1 MQRRHFLFGTAA
13 MSIAQFFP
21 SPSWSADETTL
32 IDAHC
37 HIFNADD
44 LPVAQFLEKVVIK
57 SNKDFEAYR
66 TRYGNAIQFL
76 VRYASDWINTV
87 APDAKSE
94 LNRLQATPNQSQPRT
109 AAEIEHDEIK
119 HLTKLIEQLKSLRI
133 KSRNFT
139 FREQLVS
146 SYLPGA
152 IMAQMHREA
161 YPLQFSAD
169 DLISNADGA
178 HDPNQWVENSEEI
191 AKRIYREA
199 DGPLSRYLKWALLLT
214 RHRSELANELANT
227 HGGNA
232 MLATPALIDFS
243 NWLDDSFNVQ
253 IPQQIDLMEQIS
265 IRRARMKLSPRIH
278 ALAPFCP
285 LRQILYAD
293 GKTGGYNQ
301 SPLDLVKQAINERGF
316 VGVKL
321 YPPMG
326 FRPSGNAGTL
336 FYQNFP
342 KHLDQAFRR
351 KLPQRLDASLNELYA
366 WCAAENVPILA
377 HASDSNGSDIGY
389 SSRANPDNW
398 AAVLRTHPKLRL
410 LLAHF
415 GDFDEGF
422 VTKERPRPRLS
433 ETWEW
438 RMAKL
443 TQDFSGSPVYLDA
456 SYFLSAMLGADHGKR
471 REIRR
476 MMREVFARFPLAR
489 QRIVFGSDWV
499 MLGQE
504 ELFQSNKKKGQYAKS
519 ILGFL
524 GNEIA
529 FETPALSAFAQGNA
543 VAWLGLTL
551 PNNQNNNRSRL
562 ITFYGKHKLDRSW
575 LNQLQV

>member
-13 MSIAQFFP
+13 MSIAQLLP
-21 SPSWSADETTL
+21 RPSWSADASPL

-44 LPVAQFLEKVVIK
+44 LPVTQFLEKVVIK

-66 TRYGNAIQFL
+66 TRYGNTIQFL
-76 VRYASDWINTV
+76 VRYASDWINKV

-94 LNRLQATPNQSQPRT
+94 LKRLQANPDRSQPRT
-109 AAEIEHDEIK
+109 PTEIQDDEIR
-119 HLTKLIEQLKSLRI
+119 HLTKLIDSLKTLRI
-133 KSRNFT
+133 QSRSFT
-139 FREQLVS
+139 FRERLVS
-146 SYLPGA
+146 GYLPGA
-152 IMAQMHREA
+152 IVAQMHREA
-161 YPLQFSAD
+161 YPLQFSET

-178 HDPNQWVENSEEI
+178 HDPSQWIENSEEI
-191 AKRIYREA
+191 AKRIYRDA
-199 DGPLSRYLKWALLLT
+199 DGALSRYLRWALLLT
-214 RHRSELANELANT
+214 RHRSELANELADT

-232 MLATPALIDFS
+232 VLATPALIDFS
-243 NWLDDSFNVQ
+243 NWLNDSFNVQ

-293 GKTGGYNQ
+293 GRTGGYSR
-301 SPLDLVKQAINERGF
+301 SPLDLVKEAINERGF

-336 FYQNFP
+336 FHQNFP

-351 KLPQRLDASLNELYA
+351 KLPQRLDATLNELYT
-366 WCAAENVPILA
+366 WCSAESVPILA

-389 SSRANPDNW
+389 SLRANPDNW
-398 AAVLRTHPKLRL
+398 AAVLRAHPKLRL
-410 LLAHF
+410 MLAHF

-422 VTKERPRPRLS
+422 SKKERPRPLLS

-438 RMAKL
+438 KMAKL
-443 TQDFSGSPVYLDA
+443 AQDFSSSSVYLDA
-456 SYFLSAMLGADHGKR
+456 SYFLSAMLGADNGKR

-476 MMREVFARFPLAR
+476 MMREVFARFPLAK
-489 QRIVFGSDWV
+489 QRIVFGSDWI

-504 ELFQSNKKKGQYAKS
+504 ELFQSHSKKGEYVKS

-524 GNEIA
+524 GNETA
-529 FETPALSAFAQGNA
+529 LDTPALSGFVKGNA
-543 VAWLGLTL
+543 VTWLGLNL
-551 PNNQNNNRSRL
+551 PEDQINNRARL
-562 ITFYGKHKLDRSW
+562 VAFYDKHNLDRDW
-575 LNQLQV
+575 LKQLQT